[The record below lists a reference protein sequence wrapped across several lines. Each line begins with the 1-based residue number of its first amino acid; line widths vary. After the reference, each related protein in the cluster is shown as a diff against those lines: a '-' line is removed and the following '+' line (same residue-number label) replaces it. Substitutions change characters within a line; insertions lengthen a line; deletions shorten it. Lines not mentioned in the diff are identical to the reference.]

1 MRASEIPT
9 ASHRCSSRRRCGPS
23 ALPALLTSVAMLTPL
38 LCRIRW
44 AERPLDPTRRMPPE
58 SGHWCPRAP
67 GADLP
72 RTGATPPVH
81 PPEPH
86 SKPASRAPGL
96 SVIPPFPAGYAQYLT
111 FRPHVPQVPARPRQW
126 APRTGGGP
134 EIQLCPRSGT
144 TPRISVTSPR
154 NRGFSG
160 AVRGPQCA
168 SRFGLTLE
176 FELGV
181 QGVSSRACSS
191 GPRRGRFGAGTPGA
205 SRSTNQSNRRDLGVC
220 AREHRESGFGAIDS
234 ARRPA
239 AETSL
244 RRARGK
250 RCPNLRR

>member
-1 MRASEIPT
+1 MGRGAPRPDTTNASGPPRTPVPAGVRRRSSARAGHTARASSRTPLQNCIPT
-9 ASHRCSSRRRCGPS
+9 PRIERHTPVPRGVCAVSHLPSPRSTGPG
-23 ALPALLTSVAMLTPL
+23 P
-38 LCRIRW
+38 
-44 AERPLDPTRRMPPE
+44 
-58 SGHWCPRAP
+58 
-67 GADLP
+67 
-72 RTGATPPVH
+72 
-81 PPEPH
+81 
-86 SKPASRAPGL
+86 PASMGA
-96 SVIPPFPAGYAQYLT
+96 SN
-111 FRPHVPQVPARPRQW
+111 
-126 APRTGGGP
+126 GGGS